1 LIQPSEHLRGLRA
14 RVPDARLFA
23 PRVALALTV
32 DGGRLLADERGDLP
46 ALEIEIES
54 SVRATAERLLASL
67 SVAIPRDLQLLAVHT
82 GPAWFEQH
90 DELGPLQPIWI
101 VLGASAGTG
110 TTARGLTP
118 ADPPPLA
125 AQPMDLSAT
134 PSRLPPDYIRTVRAG
149 IGHDRIFYPWSGLAL
164 RDESGALFL
173 VRLAEGEQWHCPGGG
188 MEPGETPAATA
199 VRELAE
205 ETGLVA
211 RPRRLIGCWSAHL
224 RAFANGDR
232 IQGVAILLEGEVIA
246 GPYRPDATGEIDRA
260 GWYGADELPPLV
272 RPWDGRVRLVMTGH
286 GDRFD

>member
-1 LIQPSEHLRGLRA
+1 LIEPSEHLRGLRA

-23 PRVALALTV
+23 PRVALAFTV
-32 DGGRLLADERGDLP
+32 DGGRLLVDERGELP
-46 ALEIEIES
+46 ALEIDIES
-54 SVRATAERLLASL
+54 SVRATAERLLVNL
-67 SVAIPRDLQLLAVHT
+67 SISDPPDLQLLAVHT

-101 VLGASAGTG
+101 VLRGDARAATA
-110 TTARGLTP
+110 ARGLAP
-118 ADPPPLA
+118 GEPPPLVT
-125 AQPMDLSAT
+125 QPMDLAAT

-164 RDESGALFL
+164 RDEGGALFL

-199 VRELAE
+199 VRELTE

-224 RAFANGDR
+224 RSFANGDR
-232 IQGVAILLEGEVIA
+232 IQGIATLLEGEVVA
-246 GPYRPDATGEIDRA
+246 GEYRPDPTGEIDRA
-260 GWYGADELPPLV
+260 GWYRDEELPPLV
-272 RPWDGRVRLVMTGH
+272 APWDRRVRLVMTGE